1 MIDTVIAKEG
11 HVMTWATGLSTAEMT
26 WGLCFKTVGVWKWA
40 WPEARL

>member
-11 HVMTWATGLSTAEMT
+11 RVETWVTGLSTAEMT
-26 WGLCFKTVGVWKWA
+26 SDLCSRTVGVWKWA